1 MSQRSSNGRDELR
14 SRIERAERVLA
25 PALDRLPDA
34 WRTRAALA
42 LAVVGATAL
51 ALFVSIADGA
61 IENDDLS
68 ALDPAVT
75 DWAVR
80 SRETAL
86 TSGAWFF
93 TDLGGTVGLIVLT
106 LVAAAGLAAARRRV
120 HAATLLLTMAGSS
133 VTTVLLKLA
142 FGRQRPSTDLL
153 LGAPSETYS
162 FPSGHSFNTAVFM
175 GTLAGF
181 VVLSGTTRGRRTMA
195 VLVAVVVTVLV
206 GLSRVYLAYHWMTD
220 VLGGWSLGVGW
231 LCASCLLA
239 LLVAARRR
247 RAASAQDQE

>member
-1 MSQRSSNGRDELR
+1 MSQRSSDDRGALR

-34 WRTRAALA
+34 WRTRAALVV
-42 LAVVGATAL
+42 AVVGAAAL

-80 SRETAL
+80 SREAVL

-106 LVAAAGLAAARRRV
+106 IVAAAGLAVARRRV

-153 LGAPSETYS
+153 LGAPSATYS

-181 VVLSGTTRGRRTMA
+181 VLLSGTTRGRKTAA
-195 VLVAVVVTVLV
+195 VLVAVLVTVLV

-220 VLGGWSLGVGW
+220 VLGGWMLGVAW

-247 RAASAQDQE
+247 REASAQE

>member
-1 MSQRSSNGRDELR
+1 MSSRSADGRGRLR
-14 SRIERAERVLA
+14 ARIEQAERVLA
-25 PALDRLPDA
+25 PALDRLPGA
-34 WRTRAALA
+34 WRTRAALV
-42 LAVVGATAL
+42 LATVGAAAL
-51 ALFVSIADGA
+51 ALFTAIADGA

-80 SRETAL
+80 SRETVL

-106 LVAAAGLAAARRRV
+106 LVAAACLAVAHRRV
-120 HAATLLLTMAGSS
+120 HAAMLLLTTAGSS

-153 LGAPSETYS
+153 LGAPSATYS

-181 VVLSGTTRGRRTMA
+181 VVLSGASRGRKTAA
-195 VLVAVVVTVLV
+195 VLAAVAVTVLV

-220 VLGGWSLGVGW
+220 VLGGWTLGVAW

-247 RAASAQDQE
+247 RSATAQG

>member
-1 MSQRSSNGRDELR
+1 MSQRSSDRRGTLR

-25 PALDRLPDA
+25 PALDRLPGA
-34 WRTRAALA
+34 WRTRAALV
-42 LAVVGATAL
+42 LAVVGAAAL

-75 DWAVR
+75 GWAVR
-80 SRETAL
+80 SRETVL

-106 LVAAAGLAAARRRV
+106 LVAAAGLTIGHRRV
-120 HAATLLLTMAGSS
+120 HAVTLLLTMAGSS

-153 LGAPSETYS
+153 LGAPSATYS

-181 VVLSGTTRGRRTMA
+181 VVLSGTTRGRKTAA
-195 VLVAVVVTVLV
+195 VLVAVP
-206 GLSRVYLAYHWMTD
+206 SRCSW
-220 VLGGWSLGVGW
+220 G
-231 LCASCLLA
+231 CPASTW
-239 LLVAARRR
+239 RTTG
-247 RAASAQDQE
+247 